1 MRTDAAGWLFLGLAF
16 TFISCTSTKKTT
28 TTSLHTTDTASSF
41 RSKTK
46 VDTASRNSVV
56 KASDVDIYYYYD
68 TAATF
73 VDSAIPAH
81 HQPDT
86 EQGSYTPANF
96 SFPFLQHSG
105 LVAVHV
111 HIGDF
116 SDSSTSSTSHKSI
129 DTTHKQSG
137 QTSQLNQVIVDK
149 KTVIAWWMYVA
160 GGLLLLLLLLF
171 IVYKIVK

>member
-16 TFISCTSTKKTT
+16 TFIACTSTKKTT

-56 KASDVDIYYYYD
+56 KASDVDVYYYYD
-68 TAATF
+68 TSAPPSAAGKQPQYTADIANGDAPTYDLAF
-73 VDSAIPAH
+73 IP
-81 HQPDT
+81 
-86 EQGSYTPANF
+86 
-96 SFPFLQHSG
+96 HSK

-111 HIGDF
+111 HVGDF
-116 SDSSTSSTSHKSI
+116 SDSSTSSTSHKSV